1 MKICLQQ
8 YIFCSLSINNGMVL
22 IFKFLRLWQLGR
34 EHARDLTYAM
44 LDLLDPKQNANFVD
58 NYFFFPIDLSKVSH
72 CGDVETLE
80 VVFLQDLSSN

>member
-1 MKICLQQ
+1 MKIYLQQ

-22 IFKFLRLWQLGR
+22 IFKFLCLWQLGR
-34 EHARDLTYAM
+34 LHANDLIDAM

-58 NYFFFPIDLSKVSH
+58 NYLFFPIDLSKVSH

>member
-1 MKICLQQ
+1 MQICLQQ

-22 IFKFLRLWQLGR
+22 IFKFLCLWQLGR
-34 EHARDLTYAM
+34 QHARDLTSAV
-44 LDLLDPKQNANFVD
+44 LDLLDPEQNAKFVD

-72 CGDVETLE
+72 CGDLETLE

>member
-1 MKICLQQ
+1 MQQ

-22 IFKFLRLWQLGR
+22 IFKFFCLWQLGR
-34 EHARDLTYAM
+34 QHARDLTSAV
-44 LDLLDPKQNANFVD
+44 LDLLDPEQNAKFVD

-72 CGDVETLE
+72 CGDLETLE